1 MAEDI
6 YFNTTKNKNK
16 NTRYTEHI
24 EKEKISSRPGELS
37 FDDIKMEDGYIKAP
51 NLSKDA
57 SKNRRP
63 ADNAKKPQNAKAPAP
78 ASAPKSSGSGNNA
91 KKKKKK
97 KKKNTA
103 VKAAI
108 GIICCFIILGITVG
122 AGASVIIFRVLSDY
136 NVNQMSDNNYID
148 DSQLLSSSSVYNV
161 LLMGIDT
168 LNTESSSRSD
178 AMILLSVDM
187 KHHKLKLTSF
197 LRDSYVQIPGHGS
210 AKLNAACVYGGPQ
223 LVCDTIEYNF
233 GIKIDDYA
241 KIGYD
246 MFIEIIDAVGGVT
259 IPEIDEIEARALAKE
274 GFSVTPGTN
283 IKLDGYHALLYCRIR
298 SGQDDFYRTGRQ
310 REVITQV
317 IEAVKGTNPMTLID
331 TATEIVSNMECSIE
345 QSQFIPLAMK
355 AATCL
360 TNDIEQF
367 RIPADGTWY
376 NDTINSQAVL
386 VMDFA
391 QNKEKLN
398 EFIYNQ

>member
-6 YFNTTKNKNK
+6 YFSSTKNRHN
-16 NTRYTEHI
+16 NSRYTERI
-24 EKEKISSRPGELS
+24 DKEKISSRPGELS
-37 FDDIKMEDGYIKAP
+37 FDNIKTEDGYIKAP
-51 NLSKDA
+51 NLSKDSA
-57 SKNRRP
+57 KARKST
-63 ADNAKKPQNAKAPAP
+63 DSAKKPAGSKAQSPAP
-78 ASAPKSSGSGNNA
+78 SSGKGSSGS

-97 KKKNTA
+97 KKKSIAIKT
-103 VKAAI
+103 AI
-108 GIICCFIILGITVG
+108 GIICGFIVLGLVVGVGASAIIL
-122 AGASVIIFRVLSDY
+122 RVLSDY
-136 NVNQMSDNNYID
+136 NVNQMSENSYVD
-148 DSQLLSSSSVYNV
+148 DSQLLSSESVYNV

-168 LNTESSSRSD
+168 LNTENSSRSD
-178 AMILLSVDM
+178 AMILLSVDT

-197 LRDSYVQIPGHGS
+197 LRDSYVEIPGHGS

-246 MFIEIIDAVGGVT
+246 IFIEIIDTVGGVI
-259 IPEIDEIEARALAKE
+259 IPEIDEVEARALAKE
-274 GFSVTPGTN
+274 GFSVSPGKN
-283 IKLDGYHALLYCRIR
+283 IKLDGHQALLYCRIR
-298 SGQDDFYRTGRQ
+298 SGQNDFYRTERQ

-317 IEAVKGTNPMTLID
+317 IKAAKGTNPMTLVD
-331 TATEIVSNMECSIE
+331 TAKRIVSNMECSIE
-345 QSQFIPLAMK
+345 QSQLIPLAMK

-367 RIPADGTWY
+367 RVPADDTWY

-386 VMDFA
+386 VLDFE
-391 QNKEKLN
+391 QNKNKLN